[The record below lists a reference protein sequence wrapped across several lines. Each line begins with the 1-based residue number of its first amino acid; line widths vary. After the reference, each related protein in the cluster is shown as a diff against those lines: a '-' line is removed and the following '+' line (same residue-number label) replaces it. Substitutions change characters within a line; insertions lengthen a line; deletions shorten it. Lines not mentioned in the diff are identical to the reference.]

1 MTISGFFSSELKSVG
16 EAAEPARAVVFVQ
29 GLHKWYGMFESLR
42 GVDLEVTR
50 GEVVVILGPD
60 GAGKTTLME
69 ILGGVRTPSSGV
81 VKVFGEDPSCAGE
94 AWHARTGTV
103 LQMWRENS
111 GWRVRD
117 LLEYCAAR
125 YALIR
130 TPGCPQ
136 PRPVGDVL
144 ELVRMTGSA
153 VKRLGALHDGQRQ
166 RFDIAF
172 SLITRPE
179 ILLLDEPTKDLG
191 PAARGEFHEV
201 IRYLAIGEG
210 MTIILTTRDL
220 AEAQRIG
227 DRVAVLMQGRLVT
240 QCAPAE
246 AWRRYPGTPCDFRDL
261 LGHNW
266 KEQPRW
272 RS

>member
-1 MTISGFFSSELKSVG
+1 MMTISDFFSSELKSVG

-29 GLHKWYGMFESLR
+29 GLRKWHGMFESLR
-42 GVDLEVTR
+42 GVDLKVGR

-69 ILGGVRTPSSGV
+69 MLEGTRTPSSGV
-81 VKVFGEDPSCAGE
+81 VKVFGEDPSRADE

-103 LQMWRENS
+103 LQMWRKSS

-125 YALIR
+125 YASVR
-130 TPGCPQ
+130 DSGCPQ

-144 ELVRMTGSA
+144 ELVRMTGST
-153 VKRLGALHDGQRQ
+153 VKRLGALPDGQR
-166 RFDIAF
+166 RRLKIAL

-179 ILLLDEPTKDLG
+179 ILLLDEPTKDLR
-191 PAARGEFHEV
+191 PAARGEFHEI
-201 IRYLAIGEG
+201 IRDLAAGEG

-220 AEAQRIG
+220 AEAQEVG

-240 QCAPAE
+240 QCAPVE
-246 AWRRYPGTPCDFRDL
+246 VWGRYPGT
-261 LGHNW
+261 
-266 KEQPRW
+266 Q
-272 RS
+272 

>member
-1 MTISGFFSSELKSVG
+1 
-16 EAAEPARAVVFVQ
+16 
-29 GLHKWYGMFESLR
+29 
-42 GVDLEVTR
+42 
-50 GEVVVILGPD
+50 
-60 GAGKTTLME
+60 
-69 ILGGVRTPSSGV
+69 
-81 VKVFGEDPSCAGE
+81 
-94 AWHARTGTV
+94 
-103 LQMWRENS
+103 
-111 GWRVRD
+111 
-117 LLEYCAAR
+117 
-125 YALIR
+125 
-130 TPGCPQ
+130 
-136 PRPVGDVL
+136 
-144 ELVRMTGSA
+144 MTGSA
-153 VKRLGALHDGQRQ
+153 VKRLGALHDGQRR

-246 AWRRYPGTPCDFRDL
+246 AWMRYPGTPCDFQDL
-261 LGHNW
+261 RGHNW
-266 KEQPRW
+266 CPASSIWQGFFGFECWGVRGGQSQMHLFGPVP
-272 RS
+272 